1 MPTNTEGKQIHHLE
15 ADLQAALIWKLTQT
29 IPEYL
34 DDIFSVTGQGD
45 TKNLADPATE
55 VSIYVGHARSTSIL
69 KKSNPYQEN
78 EDLYYDVRLLVQNL
92 APQTLDPSAIPQ
104 FADLAVDR
112 RPLEVLGA
120 VKASIRAFTPFQ
132 GIMQNVPFTIVQSS
146 LKEFDA
152 NIFHWSVIAKISVQ
166 RGPEFD
172 DKYSRFEHLLPSERA
187 KNLLPPH
194 WRENLKIAAGVRR
207 SLIGGIGD
215 DELSTIAGEIEFS
228 PEP

>member
-1 MPTNTEGKQIHHLE
+1 MPANTEGKQIHHLE
-15 ADLQAALIWKLTQT
+15 ADLQAALIWKLAKT

-55 VSIYVGHARSTSIL
+55 ISIYVGHARSNSTL
-69 KKSNPYQEN
+69 KMANPYQEN

-92 APQTLDPSAIPQ
+92 APQTVDPSEITE
-104 FADLAVDR
+104 FTDLAVDR

-120 VKASIRAFTPFQ
+120 VKASVRAFTPFQ
-132 GIMQNVPFTIVQSS
+132 GIAQNVPFTIVQSS
-146 LKEFDA
+146 LKAFDA

-172 DKYSRFEHLLPSERA
+172 NKYSRFEHLLPSERA
-187 KNLLPPH
+187 KNILPPH
-194 WRENLKIAAGVRR
+194 WRQNLKIAAGVRR
-207 SLIGGIGD
+207 SKIGGIED
-215 DELSTIAGEIEFS
+215 DSLSIIDGTIEFS
-228 PEP
+228 P